1 MLHLLVTAMM
11 KNAAKYEINIRIAK
25 LTESILIF
33 EKKNCLP
40 TFVKRHTGLIF

>member
-25 LTESILIF
+25 LSESLHFLNIIFVYLTLLID
-33 EKKNCLP
+33 
-40 TFVKRHTGLIF
+40 I

>member
-25 LTESILIF
+25 LTESFSKYLN
-33 EKKNCLP
+33 KN
-40 TFVKRHTGLIF
+40 FI